1 MLGLGVVLVIVG
13 AIVLFVL
20 QVDIPGLGDQA
31 LGWVLIV
38 AGIAAIALSFAKS
51 HQRTSRRT
59 TVSRDQDASGSFTEE
74 RRTS

>member
-1 MLGLGVVLVIVG
+1 MLGAGVVLVVLG

-51 HQRTSRRT
+51 HQRTARRT

-74 RRTS
+74 RRSY

>member
-51 HQRTSRRT
+51 HQRTARRT

>member
-1 MLGLGVVLVIVG
+1 MLGAGIVLVVLG

-38 AGIAAIALSFAKS
+38 AGLAAIALYFVKNQ
-51 HQRTSRRT
+51 QRTARRT
-59 TVSRDQDASGSFTEE
+59 TVTRDQDTTGSFTEE

>member
-1 MLGLGVVLVIVG
+1 MLGVGILLVVVG

-31 LGWVLIV
+31 LGWVLVV
-38 AGIAAIALSFAKS
+38 AGIAAIALSFART

-59 TVSRDQDASGSFTEE
+59 TVSRDQDATGSFTEE

>member
-1 MLGLGVVLVIVG
+1 MLGLGVVLVIIG

>member
-1 MLGLGVVLVIVG
+1 MLGLGVLLIVVG
-13 AIVLFVL
+13 AIVMFVL

-31 LGWVLIV
+31 LGWVLILAGV
-38 AGIAAIALSFAKS
+38 AAVALSFART

-59 TVSRDQDASGSFTEE
+59 TVSREQDANGFTEE

>member
-1 MLGLGVVLVIVG
+1 MLGVGVVLVIIG

>member
-1 MLGLGVVLVIVG
+1 MLGAGVVLIVVG

-38 AGIAAIALSFAKS
+38 AGIAAIALSFAKTR
-51 HQRTSRRT
+51 QRTARHT
-59 TVSRDQDASGSFTEE
+59 TVSRDQDATGSFTEE

>member
-1 MLGLGVVLVIVG
+1 MLGAGVVLIVVG

-31 LGWVLIV
+31 LGWILVL
-38 AGIAAIALSFAKS
+38 AGVAAIALSFART

-59 TVSRDQDASGSFTEE
+59 TVSREQDASGSFTEE